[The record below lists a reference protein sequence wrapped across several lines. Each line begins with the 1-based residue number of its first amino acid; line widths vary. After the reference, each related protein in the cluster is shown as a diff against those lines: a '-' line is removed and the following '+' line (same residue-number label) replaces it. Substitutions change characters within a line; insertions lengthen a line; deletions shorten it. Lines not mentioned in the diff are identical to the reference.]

1 VEDMETE
8 GVLHTEDHS
17 RNREVDLIMATM
29 PGLEARGY
37 FGPHRSRPST
47 VAMTRAP
54 RRRASSATQQTIGAT
69 SGERGEDWFPPFNL
83 ENDIRVG
90 QFIALTIE
98 HEELR
103 TSISFYVGK
112 VHNGNGQKK

>member
-29 PGLEARGY
+29 PGLE
-37 FGPHRSRPST
+37 
-47 VAMTRAP
+47 AP